1 MEFNFIYETDLR
13 QMLKDKVFQLFN
25 SSVKDINTIRGISIN
40 SLSKIYINL
49 TAVQYKHLEEYILIH
64 QLSSTIVHEYIHL
77 LIYGVTGED
86 SLGDEK
92 ICLIMAG
99 QSQLPEENE
108 SYLN

>member
-1 MEFNFIYETDLR
+1 MEFNFTFESDIR
-13 QMLKDKVFQLFN
+13 QMIDDNVFQLFN
-25 SSVKDINTIRGISIN
+25 HSIEDINNIRGISIN
-40 SLSKIYINL
+40 SLQKIYINL
-49 TAVQYKHLEEYILIH
+49 TAVQYKQLKEYILIH

-99 QSQLPEENE
+99 QS
-108 SYLN
+108 